1 MKFLKPILKWG
12 SLLAIW
18 VAIILTVILFY
29 YFKGLPSLG
38 GLEIQG
44 NKQIVSINYQNG
56 GRITN
61 RGQIYR
67 DRVNYYQLP
76 QNLINAVIATED
88 RRFFKHHGVDIFGIL
103 RAYYANYKA
112 GRIVQG
118 GSTITQQLAKMQFLT
133 PQRTIQRKIQ
143 EMMLAM
149 QLERKFSKEEL
160 LTFYLNRAYFGSG
173 NYGVSNAAKNYFGK
187 NISDLNLNEAAML
200 AGLLKAP
207 SKLSPK
213 NNLKL
218 AQRRSNV
225 VLSNMINAGYLT
237 EDNLMQIDEDPDYK
251 IDHAQKL
258 YFADY
263 AYRQFTEFLDEESA
277 AEKQIAIVTT
287 LNETIQEKLED
298 EIDAFVVTN
307 AKKLKRSQIAM
318 VVMNKDGAILA
329 MSGGRDY
336 GHSQFNR
343 AVNSKRQAGSAFKTF
358 AYLAAFEDG
367 FSPDD
372 IYEDKEVTI
381 GKWIP
386 KNYDNKYF
394 GEVSLAE
401 AFAKSLNSVAVQI
414 AQKTGSKAIATLAR
428 QCGISSKIDQGDL
441 TIVLGTTEV
450 SLLELTSSYATIAN
464 DGKPVLPYAISK
476 ITDNDD
482 NILYERKSSG
492 FKSLISSRSAR
503 NIKLIL
509 RQAVENGTGKNAN
522 IADNIYGKT
531 GTSQGFRDAW
541 FVGFDDKYIIGVWI
555 GNDNNSATNNITGG
569 SLPASLFAKVIG
581 RI

>member
-1 MKFLKPILKWG
+1 M
-12 SLLAIW
+12 
-18 VAIILTVILFY
+18 
-29 YFKGLPSLG
+29 
-38 GLEIQG
+38 
-44 NKQIVSINYQNG
+44 
-56 GRITN
+56 
-61 RGQIYR
+61 
-67 DRVNYYQLP
+67 
-76 QNLINAVIATED
+76 
-88 RRFFKHHGVDIFGIL
+88 
-103 RAYYANYKA
+103 
-112 GRIVQG
+112 QG